1 MSRKATME
9 AATVVNILFL
19 CMALAS
25 VAVAADSPQA
35 KATTAC
41 ERSAR
46 DMLSACKSDLRD
58 DLYTTHANCRS
69 IADGSERKACF
80 EEARQTRREE
90 AESCRDVLEAR
101 EEACELLGE
110 NRYQDPLLDPDNV
123 FIDPDQVPGAYPPNP
138 YVSVAAGHTYLLR
151 AGEEGEEIVVVHV
164 TDETREILG
173 VACRVVL
180 DAAVE
185 VETDGGAAE
194 YEAVEVTDDWFA
206 QHEIGSVYYCGE
218 ISRNFED
225 GILRDIDGSFEAGR
239 DFAKAGELIR
249 VFPAAGDAHR
259 QEYALG
265 EAEDIV
271 RYLDTMTAPGDDEG
285 GDNEAFP
292 CSPNMCLK
300 TLEFSPLEPESTEF
314 KYYLPGTGFVL
325 AVDVEDGEFT
335 GEREEL
341 VCVGD
346 SLDVLGDP
354 SCGIEDP
361 DALREELCAQSS
373 ALCE

>member
-1 MSRKATME
+1 MG
-9 AATVVNILFL
+9 AATTVNLLFA
-19 CMALAS
+19 CMAG
-25 VAVAADSPQA
+25 VAAAGESIPGQA
-35 KATTAC
+35 ATPC
-41 ERSAR
+41 ERAAR
-46 DMLSACKSDLRD
+46 DMFSACKSDLRD
-58 DLYTTHANCRS
+58 DLYTTQANCRN
-69 IADGSERKACF
+69 IADGGERKACF

-110 NRYQDPLLDPDNV
+110 NRYRDPLLDADHV
-123 FIDPDQVPGAYPPNP
+123 FIDPDQVPGVYPPNP

-151 AGEEGEEIVVVHV
+151 AGEEGEETVVVHV
-164 TDETREILG
+164 TGETREILG

-180 DAAVE
+180 DVVVE
-185 VETDGGAAE
+185 VEDGGGAVE
-194 YEAVEVTDDWFA
+194 YQSVEVTDDWFA
-206 QHEIGSVYYCGE
+206 QDETGNVYYCGE

-225 GILRDIDGSFEAGR
+225 GILRDIEGSFEAGR

-249 VFPAAGDAHR
+249 AFPAADDAHR
-259 QEYALG
+259 QEYAIG

-271 RYLDTMTAPGDDEG
+271 RYLAATTEPGHDEG

-300 TLEFSPLEPESTEF
+300 TFDFSPLEPESTEF

-325 AVDVEDGEFT
+325 AVDMEDGEIT

-346 SLDVLGDP
+346 SLDVLDDP
-354 SCGIEDP
+354 ACGIEDP
-361 DALREELCAQSS
+361 AALREELCAQS
-373 ALCE
+373 AAFCE